1 MHFDLIEAVSLAG
14 DSAVA
19 NDDRAGMHGAHAWV
33 IDGSSDLGDPGL
45 VGTRGG
51 AAWLAMEAD
60 RAFAG
65 AADAPLAE
73 MCAGVFERLAE
84 RYADCRTRDAVAR
97 WELPSAAF
105 LAVRIAGNAIDCAW
119 LGDCAGLLRH
129 GDRVVRLGEAAAER
143 AAETALA
150 ASLAAHAAGTARS
163 APVLDSLRRQR
174 DRPERKVLG
183 VERAAAAAMRRA
195 RFDCAIGDDLLLMS
209 DGFAALIDVYRLY
222 DEAGVLAAL
231 ATTGLAGLATRLRDV
246 EREDAAAL
254 RFPRFKQSDD
264 ATALWLR
271 VVR

>member
-1 MHFDLIEAVSLAG
+1 MQFDLIEALSLAG
-14 DSAVA
+14 DSNVA
-19 NDDRAGMHGAHAWV
+19 NDDRAGACGASAWV
-33 IDGSSDLGDPGL
+33 IDGSSDLGPPGL

-65 AADAPLAE
+65 AADAPLAAI
-73 MCAGVFERLAE
+73 CTGVFDRLAE
-84 RYADCRTRDAVAR
+84 RYAECRTRDAVAR

-105 LAVRIAGNAIDCAW
+105 LAVRIAGDAIDCAW

-129 GDRVVRLGEAAAER
+129 GDTTVRLGEAAAGR
-143 AAETALA
+143 AAESAHA
-150 ASLAAHAAGTARS
+150 ASLAAHGLGTARS

-183 VERAAAAAMRRA
+183 VERAVAAVVRHA

-209 DGFAALIDVYRLY
+209 DGFAALSDVYGLY
-222 DEAGVLAAL
+222 DEAGMLAAL

-246 EREDAAAL
+246 ERDDAAAL
-254 RFPRFKQSDD
+254 RFPRFKPSDD

-271 VVR
+271 VAR